1 MYLAVAIVL
10 FAIIFAASSAQQH
23 KKDRQYEEYKSRQ
36 RKKTS
41 REYYYAQFYF
51 LELLQKLLPVF
62 QEFKQYPPLDNQK
75 TLVPNPK
82 ALEIAKRWKAEV
94 LTVNHWTYDLES
106 IAVCKARERVIAEG
120 YLPSD
125 PYQKEYFPSY
135 DPWKYPE
142 RHVYTVRAEWPK
154 PACTVV
160 STYIVNGA
168 GYQEQIRNLNEVAE
182 KFGYHDFCDTILH
195 LHFDEASGLLYSEP
209 AAEPCPYEPLK
220 EKLFGDV
227 PEWAMGIY
235 STHAVFDFGL
245 KSFQVD

>member
-1 MYLAVAIVL
+1 MYLVVAIVL
-10 FAIIFAASSAQQH
+10 FAIIFAASSTQQH
-23 KKDRQYEEYKSRQ
+23 KKDKQYEEYKSRQ

-51 LELLQKLLPVF
+51 LELPVF
-62 QEFKQYPPLDNQK
+62 QEFKQYPPLDNKK
-75 TLVPNPK
+75 TLVPDPR
-82 ALEIAKRWKAEV
+82 ALKIAKRWRAEV
-94 LTVNHWTYDLES
+94 LTVNHWAYDLES

-125 PYQKEYFPSY
+125 PYLKEYFPSY

-142 RHVYTVRAEWPK
+142 RHDYTVRAEWPK

-227 PEWAMGIY
+227 PDWAKGIY